1 MLKISFDL
9 REEIID
15 FLRDYSLIL
24 SEAKCK
30 VKYGRAL
37 KILISTQML

>member
-1 MLKISFDL
+1 MFKIFFDL
-9 REEIID
+9 REKIID

-37 KILISTQML
+37 KILTSTQML